1 MWVTNVSFFGGMC
14 NGLDDGASS
23 SDTGR
28 VDKGGGQNCRDVCTG
43 KIPAAG
49 TREATGTGGTGG
61 TGVRWINMARD
72 LLSGCLKKKMKF
84 IFMCLLTASA
94 IELTPENWEDETVG
108 KTVFIK
114 MFAPWVSVLRVCS
127 PCVFSL
133 HVF

>member
-1 MWVTNVSFFGGMC
+1 MWVTNVSVFGGMC

-49 TREATGTGGTGG
+49 TREAGEVGEVGG

-72 LLSGCLKKKMKF
+72 LLSGCLKKK
-84 IFMCLLTASA
+84 
-94 IELTPENWEDETVG
+94 
-108 KTVFIK
+108 
-114 MFAPWVSVLRVCS
+114 
-127 PCVFSL
+127 
-133 HVF
+133 